1 MSWTPEQKNNHKH
14 LSFMT
19 QRMGERQETVGRSMA
34 SPGFHMALQPA
45 LSPPVPPAT
54 SAPPVAVAAV
64 AAAAP
69 TTLSALSSKSS
80 SNAAA
85 RTTPGTVLLD
95 EDKVVDV
102 GALDACWEARAL
114 NWNAMEALRNASSW
128 LKMTIFRSCSKSR
141 KNGTF
146 FWLQVD

>member
-1 MSWTPEQKNNHKH
+1 
-14 LSFMT
+14 MT
-19 QRMGERQETVGRSMA
+19 QRMGERQGTVGRSMA

-45 LSPPVPPAT
+45 LSPPVPPAA
-54 SAPPVAVAAV
+54 SVAVVAV

-80 SNAAA
+80 SNVAA

-102 GALDACWEARAL
+102 GAVDACWEARAL
-114 NWNAMEALRNASSW
+114 NWNAMEALQGCDFVVE
-128 LKMTIFRSCSKSR
+128 KYEF
-141 KNGTF
+141 
-146 FWLQVD
+146 